1 MTRDTCAQVDTPRY
15 SARHLDQLITRD
27 RENQLKKTRTS
38 LQQELQRLV
47 RERGAVSSAG
57 IRHGT
62 IYIARRKD
70 EETMTDG
77 ASTIYEITPYIVDSV
92 ASTATVE

>member
-1 MTRDTCAQVDTPRY
+1 MSSEHSQQCRDQA
-15 SARHLDQLITRD
+15 S
-27 RENQLKKTRTS
+27 
-38 LQQELQRLV
+38 
-47 RERGAVSSAG
+47 
-57 IRHGT
+57 T
-62 IYIARRKD
+62 IYIAFRKD

>member
-1 MTRDTCAQVDTPRY
+1 M
-15 SARHLDQLITRD
+15 
-27 RENQLKKTRTS
+27 
-38 LQQELQRLV
+38 
-47 RERGAVSSAG
+47 SSAG